1 LTPSSETASC
11 VAPAA
16 QPRWIGMAAEE
27 LISRSEVTAM
37 LFTFADISANVER
50 IVWLLEDD
58 QGEEEE
64 IETDT

>member
-1 LTPSSETASC
+1 
-11 VAPAA
+11 
-16 QPRWIGMAAEE
+16 MAAEE